1 MEDQQ
6 QVWFITGCSRGIG
19 QAIAH
24 EAMRNGHFV
33 AATARKLADL
43 EPLLKTNA
51 AMCLPVEMDV
61 DNEASIQAGVA
72 AVLEKYGRI
81 DVLINNAGYGLQ
93 GTIEEVAM
101 KQVRAQMETNFFGLF
116 SVTQAVLPTMRNQKS
131 GYIVNVASIAGLRG
145 SPTFGAYNASKFA
158 VVGLSE
164 ALAQEVA
171 PFGIRV
177 SIVEPG
183 PYRTDWAG
191 SSLKRSEAMGES
203 EEGSPY
209 QELNSNFKEML
220 DARAG
225 KQPGNPR
232 QIAQVLLLAAKEEN
246 PPLHMIFGDPAIEW
260 WNQRMEDYQKTS
272 FMQLFPHHKLDL
284 E

>member
-6 QVWFITGCSRGIG
+6 QVWLITGCSRGIG

-24 EAMRNGHFV
+24 EAMRSGHLV
-33 AATARKLADL
+33 AATARKIDDLA
-43 EPLLKTNA
+43 PLLKTNA
-51 AMCLPVEMDV
+51 SLCLPIEMDV
-61 DNEASIQAGVA
+61 DNEASILAGVKK
-72 AVLEKYGRI
+72 VLETYGRI

-93 GTIEEVAM
+93 GTVEELDMNA
-101 KQVRAQMETNFFGLF
+101 VRAQMETNFFGLL
-116 SVTQAVLPTMRNQKS
+116 SVTQAVLPSMREKKS

-191 SSLKRSEAMGES
+191 SSLKRSEAMQHTDAD
-203 EEGSPY
+203 SPY
-209 QELNSNFKEML
+209 SELNASYKEML
-220 DARAG
+220 DARVG

-232 QIAQVLLLAAKEEN
+232 QIAQVLLMAAQEEN
-246 PPLHMIFGDPAIEW
+246 PPLHMVFGDPAIEW
-260 WNQRMEDYQKTS
+260 WNQRMENYQKKS
-272 FMQLFPHHKLDL
+272 FMQHFPHDKFDL
-284 E
+284 V

>member
-1 MEDQQ
+1 MDDQQ
-6 QVWFITGCSRGIG
+6 KVWLITGCSRGIG
-19 QAIAH
+19 QAIAQ
-24 EAMRNGHFV
+24 EAMRHGHLV
-33 AATARKLADL
+33 AATARRLSDL
-43 EPLLKTNA
+43 DPLLKTNGQL
-51 AMCLPVEMDV
+51 CLPVQMDM
-61 DNEASIQAGVA
+61 DDQASIEAGLA
-72 AVLEKYGRI
+72 AVIERFGRI

-93 GTIEEVAM
+93 GVIEELDM
-101 KQVRAQMETNFFGLF
+101 QQVRAQMETNFFGLF
-116 SVTQAVLPTMRNQKS
+116 ALTQAVLPSMRAQKS
-131 GYIVNVASIAGLRG
+131 GYIVNIASIAGLRG

-171 PFGIRV
+171 QFGIRV

-191 SSLKRSEAMGES
+191 SSLKRAEAMQELA
-203 EEGSPY
+203 EDSPY
-209 QELNSNFKEML
+209 QALNSSYKEML

-232 QIAQVLLLAAKEEN
+232 QIAQVLLHAAANEH
-246 PPLHMIFGDPAIEW
+246 PPLHMVFGDPAIEW
-260 WNQRMEDYQKTS
+260 WHQKMES
-272 FMQLFPHHKLDL
+272 FNNPAYMRHFPHDKFDL